1 MMTAIPWLAL
11 IALLC
16 AGRSAAQYG
25 TSGVLTLSGEGPAE
39 TGTSVLRFFKVFENR
54 LGVPARIT
62 YRVTTSIA
70 ADASIA
76 TDAAAQ
82 TPSIPSK
89 LQFTITEQPLSS
101 SQRASFI
108 GNAAVVGASVHF
120 PVYVNS
126 YGLFYN
132 VPGNRVTPLNI
143 TACLAARIL
152 TGDISDWTHPDFLD
166 KNPGFVKTG
175 TDSYKITVLVDAANS
190 GSTLAVL
197 GWLAKACPTVPVTYT
212 SLRADAVAVGSNM
225 ISALQSTGYSFGF
238 AMGSVGR
245 AASVSEFAVETST
258 TGQYLQTGSTNTTNL
273 QAALATA
280 VPSTLSGDYST
291 TTIVSLAADRVA
303 PILTVGYL
311 VTKSDWSTE
320 GAEEGQRGELVRA
333 LCAFFQSSTITSSS
347 GGMLGDAG
355 LLSLGSTLM
364 SSVNTTA
371 SSVFV
376 SHPSAVKFTTTD
388 GVAANVVSSTRSS
401 YEVST
406 YQDLA
411 AQMAAMKKQLD
422 VGAARVMRGVGSS
435 AVSLFMWR
443 VFGEVKARSTTPLHM
458 VYRAAGSGAGQGEV
472 LAKANKY
479 QALVDFGA
487 SDTPMPDAT
496 FTELT
501 NTAKIPIVHIPI
513 LLAPM
518 NFFVN
523 IPEAALP
530 SRQLKMSP
538 CTAAKI
544 MQADI
549 TTWAH
554 ADIAADNAG
563 ATLPDQPITVFYRQ
577 LSSGTTAV
585 ITEYLNR
592 ACAGTWRLGSGGLL
606 SNWPPTFKPTANAA
620 NMSTSV
626 FNTPW
631 SIGYMDAS
639 NGLDLNLIEVAVRN
653 KDGNYVT
660 SQTGD
665 VPAAASALFKS
676 DAWPKSPLLSFASVS
691 CLNQPGANTFPIV
704 AMPFMFVR
712 TDLTSR
718 GDSGALLVAYL
729 TFMLDTFAQNTIAKA
744 LGFEPLPTE
753 VRQYTTERALPLLQ
767 VDTRSKA
774 WVFESGSTL
783 SAGRGSTDNVIS
795 GFGGSYENLNAQGFA
810 DFYKAYNLA
819 QNRAQ
824 ASKAA
829 SGGNSSS
836 GSGGGGNYTAV
847 LSGIPPDLIDQLDSL
862 QNQVDILKAVAITAV
877 VFGILGLSLA
887 IFTSCRMFVH
897 MSLWGAAGAVGGPG
911 SNSLVHP
918 ASISIMGSNGG
929 VRRQKSISNFSVGEG
944 SMNSEKS
951 V

>member
-1 MMTAIPWLAL
+1 MGAT
-11 IALLC
+11 
-16 AGRSAAQYG
+16 G
-25 TSGVLTLSGEGPAE
+25 TLTISGEGPSEA
-39 TGTSVLRFFKVFENR
+39 GIYMLRF
-54 LGVPARIT
+54 A
-62 YRVTTSIA
+62 
-70 ADASIA
+70 
-76 TDAAAQ
+76 
-82 TPSIPSK
+82 
-89 LQFTITEQPLSS
+89 ITEQPLSS
-101 SQRASFI
+101 SQRASFS

-152 TGDISDWTHPDFLD
+152 TGDIQDWTHPDILD
-166 KNPGFVKTG
+166 ENPGFVRTG
-175 TDSYKITVLVDAANS
+175 TDSYKITVFVDTATS

-197 GWLAKACPTVPVTYT
+197 GWLAKACATVPVTYT
-212 SLRADAVAVGSNM
+212 GLRADAVLAGANM

-258 TGQYLQTGSTNTTNL
+258 TGQYLQTGSINTTNL
-273 QAALATA
+273 QAALAVALPT
-280 VPSTLSGDYST
+280 TLSGDYSAAN
-291 TTIVSLAADRVA
+291 VFALAADHVA

-333 LCAFFQSSTITSSS
+333 LCAFFQSSTAAGGSTGTSSA
-347 GGMLGDAG
+347 LGVLADAG
-355 LLSLGSTLM
+355 LLAMGPGL
-364 SSVNTTA
+364 TTA
-371 SSVFV
+371 LSTSATSVFV
-376 SHPSAVKFTTTD
+376 RHPAAVPFTLQD
-388 GVAANVVSSTRSS
+388 GIAPNVLSPTRSS
-401 YEVST
+401 FEVVA
-406 YQDLA
+406 YLDVMQQLA
-411 AQMAAMKKQLD
+411 ALKKQLD
-422 VGAARVMRGVGSS
+422 VGAARILRGVGSS

-443 VFGEVKARSTTPLHM
+443 VFSELDGRSTTPLHM

-472 LAKANKY
+472 LARANKY

-523 IPEAALP
+523 IPEAALS
-530 SRQLKMSP
+530 SRQIRMSP
-538 CTAAKI
+538 CTVAKI

-554 ADIAADNAG
+554 ADIAADNGG

-606 SNWPPTFKPTANAA
+606 SNWPPTFKPTSSSA
-620 NMSTSV
+620 NMSNSV
-626 FNTPW
+626 FSTPW
-631 SIGYMDAS
+631 SIGYMDAA
-639 NGLDLNLIEVAVRN
+639 NGQELNLIEIAVRN
-653 KDGNYVT
+653 KDGNFVT
-660 SQTGD
+660 SRSGD
-665 VPAAASALFKS
+665 VAAAASALFQS
-676 DAWPKSPLLSFASVS
+676 SNWPRSPTQSFASVAV
-691 CLNQPGANTFPIV
+691 LDQPGANTFPIV

-729 TFMLDTFAQNTIAKA
+729 TFMLDTFAQTSVAPA
-744 LGFEPLPTE
+744 LGFTPLPSE
-753 VRQYTTERALPLLQ
+753 IRKYTTERALPLLQ

-783 SAGRGSTDNVIS
+783 SAGKGGGDNVIS
-795 GFGGSYENLNAQGFA
+795 SFANSYNNLNAQQFA
-810 DFYKAYNLA
+810 DFYHAYNIQQNLA
-819 QNRAQ
+819 AVKQSNATANENMVAGTTGTVLGVANDAIQAQ
-824 ASKAA
+824 VA
-829 SGGNSSS
+829 
-836 GSGGGGNYTAV
+836 
-847 LSGIPPDLIDQLDSL
+847 DLQKQIH
-862 QNQVDILKAVAITAV
+862 ILEAIAITGV
-877 VFGILGLSLA
+877 VFGVVGLSVSLFA
-887 IFTSCRMFVH
+887 TCRMFVH
-897 MSLWGAAGAVGGPG
+897 ASLWGTMYGAGGNKSTG
-911 SNSLVHP
+911 SLVHP
-918 ASISIMGSNGG
+918 TSLSLGGSSNNSGGGGVSG
-929 VRRQKSISNFSVGEG
+929 VRRAKSISNMSDG
-944 SMNSEKS
+944 SIESGNP
-951 V
+951 

>member
-1 MMTAIPWLAL
+1 MGNT
-11 IALLC
+11 
-16 AGRSAAQYG
+16 G
-25 TSGVLTLSGEGPAE
+25 TLTISGEGPSEAGIYMLRLLKIFE
-39 TGTSVLRFFKVFENR
+39 TR
-54 LGVPARIT
+54 LGIPARVF
-62 YRVTTSIA
+62 YRVTTSVSA
-70 ADASIA
+70 AASISV
-76 TDAAAQ
+76 DAAAQ
-82 TPSIPSK
+82 TATNTSQ
-89 LQFTITEQPLSS
+89 LQFAITEQPLSS
-101 SQRASFI
+101 AQRASFS

-152 TGDISDWTHPDFLD
+152 TGDIQDWTHPDFLD

-175 TDSYKITVLVDAANS
+175 TDSYKITVLVDTATS

-197 GWLAKACPTVPVTYT
+197 GWLAEACPTVAVPFAKIR
-212 SLRADAVAVGSNM
+212 SDAVAVGANM
-225 ISALQSTGYSFGF
+225 VSALQSTAFSLGF

-245 AASVSEFAVETST
+245 AASVSEFAIETSVS
-258 TGQYLQTGSTNTTNL
+258 GQYLQTGSTNTTNM
-273 QAALATA
+273 QAALAAAIPT
-280 VPSTLSGDYST
+280 TLSGDYSAANAF
-291 TTIVSLAADRVA
+291 SLPADRVA

-320 GAEEGQRGELVRA
+320 GLEEGQRSELVRA
-333 LCAFFQSSTITSSS
+333 LCAFFQSATVAGGSTGTSSA
-347 GGMLGDAG
+347 LGLFADAG
-355 LLSLGSTLM
+355 LLPLGTTLTAALNM
-364 SSVNTTA
+364 SVA
-371 SSVFV
+371 SVFV
-376 SHPSAVKFTTTD
+376 RHPAAVPFTLLD
-388 GVAANVVSSTRSS
+388 GIAPNVLSPTRSS
-401 YEVST
+401 FEVVA
-406 YQDLA
+406 YQDVMTQLA
-411 AQMAAMKKQLD
+411 ALKKQLD
-422 VGAARVMRGVGSS
+422 TGASRTMRGVGSS

-443 VFGEVKARSTTPLHM
+443 VFGEVKGRSTTPLHM

-472 LAKANKY
+472 LARANKY
-479 QALVDFGA
+479 QSLVDFGA

-501 NTAKIPIVHIPI
+501 NTAKVPIVHIPI

-523 IPEAALP
+523 IPDSALP
-530 SRQLKMSP
+530 TRQIKMSP
-538 CTAAKI
+538 CTVAKI

-549 TTWAH
+549 TSWSH
-554 ADIAADNAG
+554 ADIAADNGG

-585 ITEYLNR
+585 ISEYLNR
-592 ACAGTWRLGSGGLL
+592 ACAGTWRLGSGSLL
-606 SNWPPTFKPTANAA
+606 SNWPPTFKPTANSG
-620 NMSTSV
+620 NMSNSV
-626 FNTPW
+626 FSTPW
-631 SIGYMDAS
+631 SIGYMDAA
-639 NGLDLNLIEVAVRN
+639 NGLDLNLIEVAMRN

-704 AMPFMFVR
+704 AMPFMFIR

-729 TFMLDTFAQNTIAKA
+729 TFMLDSFAQNNVAPA
-744 LGFEPLPTE
+744 LGFAPLPAE
-753 VRQYTTERALPLLQ
+753 IRQYAVERALPLLQ

-774 WVFESGSTL
+774 WVFENGATL
-783 SAGRGSTDNVIS
+783 SAGKGGGDNVIS
-795 GFGGSYENLNAQGFA
+795 SFSNSYENLNAQAFA
-810 DFYKAYNLA
+810 DFYHAYNIAQNLA

-836 GSGGGGNYTAV
+836 GSGSGGNYTAV
-847 LSGIPPDLIDQLDSL
+847 LSGIPPDLIDQLDNL
-862 QNQVDILKAVAITAV
+862 QNQVDILKAVAITGV
-877 VFGILGLSLA
+877 VFGVVGLSISLFA
-887 IFTSCRMFVH
+887 TCRLFVH
-897 MSLWGAAGAVGGPG
+897 ASLWGTMYGGG
-911 SNSLVHP
+911 GNKSNGSLVHP
-918 ASISIMGSNGG
+918 ASLSLGGSSNNSGGGNVSG
-929 VRRQKSISNFSVGEG
+929 VRRAKSISNMSDG
-944 SMNSEKS
+944 SIESNGKA
-951 V
+951 